1 MTSLMSFPKNLTEI
15 DELTRPDHVYLATD
29 DECFFLGEYT
39 ARKGYAYSAT
49 NQLLINLKKP
59 MVRRGLP
66 EWPYKG
72 NAIRTA
78 ARAFRNGIEEEKLRK
93 ATFVPVPP
101 SKAKNDPMH
110 DDRMVKMIRAMDQAN
125 PVDCRELIVQAES
138 MAAAHESDT
147 RPGPDELCARYSV
160 DQSLI
165 EPQPTFIIVVD
176 DLITTGAH
184 FTAAKRVLRGVFPAV
199 SVVGYFVARRVPE
212 TNDVEAFFEKLD
224 Q

>member
-1 MTSLMSFPKNLTEI
+1 MPFPDNLTEI
-15 DELTRPDHVYLATD
+15 DELTRPHHVYLTTD
-29 DECFFLGEYT
+29 DECLFLGEYT
-39 ARKGYAYSAT
+39 ARRGYAHSVT

-59 MVRRGLP
+59 MDRRRLP

-72 NAIRTA
+72 NAIRRA
-78 ARAFRNGIEEEKLRK
+78 ARAFRNAINEEELRK

-110 DDRMVKMIRAMDQAN
+110 DDRMVKMIRAMDQTN
-125 PVDCRELIVQAES
+125 PVDCRELVVQAES
-138 MAAAHESDT
+138 MAAAHESDI